1 MRNRAYWQERL
12 ELAQKKLADL
22 LERLENNPDLQAEPR
37 FYHQGWRVTARN
49 RKAFRKARR
58 HHVTMVRQ
66 VKMLTMTKIPYYKER
81 IRSLTPSL
89 WDRLLDD

>member
-1 MRNRAYWQERL
+1 
-12 ELAQKKLADL
+12 
-22 LERLENNPDLQAEPR
+22 
-37 FYHQGWRVTARN
+37 
-49 RKAFRKARR
+49 
-58 HHVTMVRQ
+58 MVRQ